1 MDDNNSE
8 INLTLEDIFINLR
21 LISKIEVGNNLIHD
35 DKHVNIDT
43 SYFQSISRW
52 FNGMNRK
59 TNLEFITFV
68 LNSAFNFNDNL
79 IKAKEENSHQVI
91 FRLTS
96 DLKNAIQ
103 GLTNLKLTYSHDKLI
118 QSEIDVMIENIRL
131 KIDSNSK
138 TIKF

>member
-1 MDDNNSE
+1 MEDNNKDE
-8 INLTLEDIFINLR
+8 IILSLEDIFVNLR
-21 LISKIEVGNNLIHD
+21 LISKIEIGNKLIHD

-52 FNGMNRK
+52 YNGMNRK
-59 TNLEFITFV
+59 SNLEFINIV
-68 LNSAFNFNDNL
+68 LNTAFKYND
-79 IKAKEENSHQVI
+79 EEKSSQVK

-103 GLTNLKLTYSHDKLI
+103 GLTNLKLTYSYDKLI

-131 KIDSNSK
+131 KIDANSNI
-138 TIKF
+138 IKF

>member
-1 MDDNNSE
+1 MEDNNKDE
-8 INLTLEDIFINLR
+8 IILSLEDIFVNLR
-21 LISKIEVGNNLIHD
+21 LISKIEIGNKLIHD

-52 FNGMNRK
+52 YSGMNRK
-59 TNLEFITFV
+59 SNLEFINIV
-68 LNSAFNFNDNL
+68 LNTAFKYND
-79 IKAKEENSHQVI
+79 EEKSPQVK

-103 GLTNLKLTYSHDKLI
+103 GLTNLKLTYSYDKLI
-118 QSEIDVMIENIRL
+118 QSEIDVIIENIRL
-131 KIDSNSK
+131 KIDSNSN